1 MVLTMEWEKLGQ
13 KQQFVSKKSVPVR
26 SLRILDEDDNWHR
39 YRICTVWDF
48 NSEKFSSIP
57 AVAKLLK
64 DEQKRIALLIT
75 GRNGS
80 FVKIGKRLGI
90 QQSVFTSFN
99 TINKKAQRS
108 LLSQISYE
116 LFEENDLILGRE
128 TGGNT
133 EEEQES
139 NRFDLDEREDI

>member
-1 MVLTMEWEKLGQ
+1 MEWEKLGQ
-13 KQQFVSKKSVPVR
+13 KEQFVGKKSVPVR

-48 NSEKFSSIP
+48 NAEKFSSTP

-108 LLSQISYE
+108 LLSQINYE
-116 LFEENDLILGRE
+116 LFEENDLVLGRE
-128 TGGNT
+128 TGGNI
-133 EEEQES
+133 EEESDSKE
-139 NRFDLDEREDI
+139 FDLDQKKGI